1 MAKTILFSHPVCAE
15 HDPGARHPESVSRLG
30 AIEEALAADAFAD
43 LERREAPVGETEILG
58 WAHDEK
64 LVDAILTN
72 VPTEGRVA
80 IDADTVMSPAS
91 GEAARRAAGA
101 VAAAVDAVFDGEADN
116 AFCAVR
122 PPGHHAEPH
131 RPMGFCLFNNVVVG
145 AERARRTHGLTRIAV
160 VDFDVHHGNGTQ
172 AAFEGDGD
180 LFFGSTH
187 QSPLYPGTGAAHETG
202 VGNVVNA
209 PLSPGTSSAGFRDAM
224 ENRLLPALRAHRPE
238 LILISAGFDA
248 HRDDP
253 LANLELV
260 EEDYTW
266 ITTELVRLAGEL
278 CSGRVVSTLEGG
290 YNLRALGASAAAHV
304 EAMMAAG

>member
-1 MAKTILFSHPVCAE
+1 MAKTILYSHPICAE
-15 HDPGARHPESVSRLG
+15 HDPGKRHPESGARLG
-30 AIEEALAADAFAD
+30 AIEEALAAESFAELD
-43 LERREAPVGETEILG
+43 RREAPVGEPEILA

-64 LVDAILTN
+64 LVDAILDN
-72 VPTEGRVA
+72 VPSEGHVA

-101 VAAAVDAVFDGEADN
+101 VAAAVDAVFAGEANN

-122 PPGHHAEPH
+122 PPGHHAEPR
-131 RPMGFCLFNNVVVG
+131 RPMGFCLFNNVVIG

-172 AAFEGDGD
+172 AAFERDGD

-187 QSPLYPGTGAAHETG
+187 QSPLYPGTGAVTETG
-202 VGNVVNA
+202 VGNIVNA
-209 PLSPGTSSAGFRDAM
+209 PLSAGTGSAGFRDAM
-224 ENRLLPALRAHRPE
+224 ESRLLPALRAHRPE

-260 EEDYTW
+260 EDDYTW

-278 CSGRVVSTLEGG
+278 CEGRVVSTLEGG

-304 EAMMAAG
+304 QALMAAR